1 MLEIYGVDTEGI
13 EGVLIRFSAALE
25 ATERGMDIL
34 GLAQRV
40 VIEGCERAVK
50 AIKTVD
56 GDWDMSNFRITM
68 QLSPSETPKHSAG
81 LDLPLAIT
89 LLTGSL
95 LMDEEKIDE
104 CIEDLNQKVSK
115 KSAKNNPNLLL
126 RQIDQISDHKSK
138 IEKYRKK
145 IAEDQNKY
153 CLIGTIDIASGN
165 IEPPRYGML
174 GMLSSVNKDYTVIVP
189 EQSDI
194 HAALVAKAR
203 GFTAYK
209 ASNLNE
215 VWKML
220 LGEARPRAVNYNAA
234 KSKIVRKEVISY
246 VPDLQAINGAAR
258 AKEAMSIAV
267 AGGHNILLVGPPG
280 QGKSML
286 SSAAT
291 KMLPDLTSG
300 EVFEINKIYS
310 AKGLL
315 LENEV
320 ITSRP
325 YIEVSHATTEA
336 ALFGGGVPPMPGE
349 ISLAHRGVLLLDE
362 INLFKKDI
370 IEDLRTPLEQR
381 KSIIQRVAGR
391 VEYPCS
397 FIMIATMNPC
407 KCGWLN
413 HYQCQKC
420 GVILINKKEC
430 EKCGTDLI
438 HKCKCNKT
446 ELKSYK
452 DKLSNPMK
460 DRIDLKVLLSSHDS
474 RPQNKFDFS
483 TSTVQKRIAA
493 ARAIQA
499 KRYQDAKNIYCN
511 ADVKDEHQYQQYDI
525 LDAGVKN
532 YLNTIS
538 RKLDITPRQKMRLQ
552 LISRTVADFLQ
563 SEKVREEDVRKAI
576 FLMGLDNEY
585 CRQL

>member
-1 MLEIYGVDTEGI
+1 MIEIYGVDTEGI

-25 ATERGMDIL
+25 ATASGMGIL

-40 VIEGCERAVK
+40 VMEGCERAVN

-81 LDLPLAIT
+81 LDLPIAIT

-104 CIEDLNQKVSK
+104 CIEELNQKAIK
-115 KSAKNNPNLLL
+115 KNAKNNPNVLL
-126 RQIDQISDHKSK
+126 RQIDHISDHKSK

-145 IAEDQNKY
+145 IAEDTNKY
-153 CLIGTIDIASGN
+153 CLIGTLDIASGA
-165 IEPPRYGML
+165 IEPPRYGIF
-174 GMLSSVNKDYTVIVP
+174 GMLSSIGKDYKVIVP
-189 EQSDI
+189 EQSEI
-194 HAALVAKAR
+194 HAALVANAR

-209 ASNLNE
+209 ASNINE
-215 VWKML
+215 VWKVL

-234 KSKIVRKEVISY
+234 KTKIVRKEVVSY

-315 LENEV
+315 SENEV

-370 IEDLRTPLEQR
+370 IENLRTPLEQR

-420 GVILINKKEC
+420 GVILINKKVC
-430 EKCGTDLI
+430 EKCGANLT
-438 HKCKCNKT
+438 HKCKCNKI

-483 TSTVQKRIAA
+483 TSTIQKRIAA

-525 LDAGVKN
+525 LDAGVKS